1 MPRKGEKVKDGED
14 GHLNA
19 EEKRWYTDPKIR
31 ALEALGGF
39 DGAAGCE
46 ERDEDGLP
54 E

>member
-1 MPRKGEKVKDGED
+1 MPGKSEKVKDGKD
-14 GHLNA
+14 GHFDA
-19 EEKRWYTDPKIR
+19 EEKRRDTDPEVR